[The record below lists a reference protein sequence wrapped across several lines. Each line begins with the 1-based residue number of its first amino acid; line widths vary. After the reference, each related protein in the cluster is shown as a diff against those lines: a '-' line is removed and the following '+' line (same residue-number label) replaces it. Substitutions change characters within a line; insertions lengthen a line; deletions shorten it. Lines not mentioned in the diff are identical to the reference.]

1 MVQENSLKKF
11 AIVICGPTGSGKSDL
26 ALNLAKILNTEI
38 ISADSIAIYKHLNV
52 GSAKPTDY
60 ERSIIKHHLIDV
72 FEPFEQVTV
81 SDYEEKASKSI
92 NELFSK
98 GKIPIICG
106 GTGFYVNSL
115 LYDFSYGNCG
125 KNEEIRLKYE
135 KLYQE
140 KGAQFVYNLLKEID
154 PITAEKLHY
163 NDKMRV
169 IRALEIFESLGV
181 KKSDIV
187 DEAKEKFPF
196 VAFSYNMDRALLYER
211 INLRVEKMFNLGLVD
226 EVKGL
231 IQKGLTI
238 ENQSMQGI
246 GYKEFFEFDSIDD
259 HVEEIKEN
267 IKQNSRRYAKRQIT
281 FFKKLK
287 NLRYI
292 DYVSI
297 EKSVET
303 VLGVIKNEFN
313 YNWNW

>member
-169 IRALEIFESLGV
+169 IRAFEIFECSGV

-231 IQKGLTI
+231 IKKGLTI

-313 YNWNW
+313 YN

>member
-169 IRALEIFESLGV
+169 IRALEIFECSGV

-287 NLRYI
+287 YLRYI

-313 YNWNW
+313 YN

>member
-135 KLYQE
+135 KLYQ
-140 KGAQFVYNLLKEID
+140 D
-154 PITAEKLHY
+154 
-163 NDKMRV
+163 
-169 IRALEIFESLGV
+169 
-181 KKSDIV
+181 
-187 DEAKEKFPF
+187 
-196 VAFSYNMDRALLYER
+196 
-211 INLRVEKMFNLGLVD
+211 
-226 EVKGL
+226 
-231 IQKGLTI
+231 
-238 ENQSMQGI
+238 
-246 GYKEFFEFDSIDD
+246 
-259 HVEEIKEN
+259 
-267 IKQNSRRYAKRQIT
+267 
-281 FFKKLK
+281 
-287 NLRYI
+287 
-292 DYVSI
+292 
-297 EKSVET
+297 
-303 VLGVIKNEFN
+303 
-313 YNWNW
+313 

>member
-92 NELFSK
+92 DELFSK

-169 IRALEIFESLGV
+169 IRALEIFECSGV

>member
-313 YNWNW
+313 YN

>member
-92 NELFSK
+92 DELFSK

-169 IRALEIFESLGV
+169 IRALEIFECSGV

-313 YNWNW
+313 YN

>member
-60 ERSIIKHHLIDV
+60 ERSLIKHHLIDV

-140 KGAQFVYNLLKEID
+140 KSAQFVYNLLKDID

-169 IRALEIFESLGV
+169 IRALEIFESSGV